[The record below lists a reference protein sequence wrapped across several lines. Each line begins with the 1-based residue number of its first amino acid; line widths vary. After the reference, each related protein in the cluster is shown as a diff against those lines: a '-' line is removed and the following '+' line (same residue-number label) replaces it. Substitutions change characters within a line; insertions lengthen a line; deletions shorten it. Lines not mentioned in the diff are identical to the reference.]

1 MDFYQDQA
9 NKDTSGW
16 FGPAIVVD
24 LSRQSHNSVT
34 VRYNNKL
41 REVMGQNIRRHL
53 FFLVGLAAT
62 QVRHF
67 QGVWRFIRHAIER
80 ADHNRPELLGY
91 VKQIRGYA
99 FSRNNSKFPGLFD
112 AVKFFSE
119 NHLHFPS
126 PTTARI
132 GYGLSRLKPL
142 QGYVGSVVLMWLPQ
156 WSNFQTLDQGRSG
169 KIGFSVSLRKL
180 FPAD

>member
-1 MDFYQDQA
+1 MNTRTTMDLRHLNLKVGEEVDFYQDQA

-16 FGPAIVVD
+16 FGPAIVSD
-24 LSRQSHNSVT
+24 LSRQDHNSVT

-53 FFLVGLAAT
+53 FFLVFLAAT
-62 QVRHF
+62 PMLPRHY
-67 QGVWRFIRHAIER
+67 QEVWRFIRHAIER

-91 VKQIRGYA
+91 VKQIRDYT

-119 NHLHFPS
+119 NHLHFH
-126 PTTARI
+126 
-132 GYGLSRLKPL
+132 RL
-142 QGYVGSVVLMWLPQ
+142 LP
-156 WSNFQTLDQGRSG
+156 FASG
-169 KIGFSVSLRKL
+169 M
-180 FPAD
+180 A

>member
-1 MDFYQDQA
+1 
-9 NKDTSGW
+9 
-16 FGPAIVVD
+16 
-24 LSRQSHNSVT
+24 
-34 VRYNNKL
+34 
-41 REVMGQNIRRHL
+41 MGQNLRRHL
-53 FFLVGLAAT
+53 FFLVFLAAT
-62 QVRHF
+62 PMLPRHY
-67 QGVWRFIRHAIER
+67 QEVWRFIRHAIER

-91 VKQIRGYA
+91 VKQIRGYT

-142 QGYVGSVVLMWLPQ
+142 QGYVGSVLLTWLPQ
-156 WSNFQTLDQGRSG
+156 WSSFQTLDQGRQSTVVGSG
-169 KIGFSVSLRKL
+169 INLR
-180 FPAD
+180 